1 MPLRRYNSLVDPN
14 PNDADDERSLSD
26 SDDIHYSRLRPTRR
40 RTPVPLFSG
49 QDVRPTSRKE
59 LMGWY
64 SYAWA
69 AEVFVVC
76 GIGSFIPVTLEQL
89 ARENGVLLSDESIPC
104 TDTSQDLSGIFGL
117 PGEQVGQCVVY
128 ILGTRINTASFAM

>member
-1 MPLRRYNSLVDPN
+1 MPSRRYSNLVESN
-14 PNDADDERSLSD
+14 PEDADDERSMSD
-26 SDDIHYSRLRPTRR
+26 ADDLRARSQRPE
-40 RTPVPLFSG
+40 PLFPG

-89 ARENGVLLSDESIPC
+89 ARENGVLLSDPTIPC
-104 TDTSQDLSGIFGL
+104 TGTPRGVGAPENS
-117 PGEQVGQCVVY
+117 GQCVVY
-128 ILGTRINTASFAM
+128 ILGARINTASFAM